1 MDAPASRG
9 LIVAAF
15 AAVYLIWGSTYLAI
29 RVTLETL
36 PPFSTAATRFL
47 LAGALLYAYAR
58 LRGHAAPERGHW
70 RGLAFVGGLLLL
82 GGNGCVVWAQQ
93 RVPSGLASVIIAS
106 VPIFVALFDALG
118 SRAGG
123 RPGAAPTR
131 AMFAGVLLGF
141 GGIALLVTA
150 RSGAVGAI
158 DPLGAAALLCAAF
171 CWSLGSVGSRRV
183 SLPPSLLVSTACQM
197 LCGGALL
204 AVASAFTGEW
214 SRIDLSRASGRSL
227 VAVGYLVVFGSIV
240 AYSAYVWLLRT
251 VAPTRVAT
259 YAYVNPVVALLLGWG
274 LADEALHPRTLG
286 AAGLT
291 ILGVVVIVTARS
303 AKKVEAPKVEVAPAP
318 SMPLVAERASS

>member
-36 PPFSTAATRFL
+36 PPFSAAAARFL
-47 LAGALLYAYAR
+47 LAGAILYAYAR

-82 GGNGCVVWAQQ
+82 GGNGGVMWAQQ
-93 RVPSGLASVIIAS
+93 HVPSGLASVIIAS
-106 VPIFVALFDALG
+106 IPIFVAVFDAVASRG
-118 SRAGG
+118 SERAV
-123 RPGAAPTR
+123 APSP
-131 AMFAGVLLGF
+131 AMILGVLLGF
-141 GGIALLVTA
+141 GGLVLLVSA
-150 RSGAVGAI
+150 RTGTSGAI
-158 DPLGAAALLCAAF
+158 DPLGAAALLCSAF
-171 CWSLGSVGSRRV
+171 CWALGSVGSRHV
-183 SLPPSLLVSTACQM
+183 SLPPSLIVSTACQM

-214 SRIDLSRASGRSL
+214 AKIDPSRVSGRSL
-227 VAVGYLVVFGSIV
+227 LAVSYLIVFGSIV

-259 YAYVNPVVALLLGWG
+259 YAYVNPIVALLLGWG
-274 LADEALHPRTLG
+274 FAGEELHARTLG

-303 AKKVEAPKVEVAPAP
+303 AKAAAPKVEAPTAPAAP
-318 SMPLVAERASS
+318 VAVAERAT